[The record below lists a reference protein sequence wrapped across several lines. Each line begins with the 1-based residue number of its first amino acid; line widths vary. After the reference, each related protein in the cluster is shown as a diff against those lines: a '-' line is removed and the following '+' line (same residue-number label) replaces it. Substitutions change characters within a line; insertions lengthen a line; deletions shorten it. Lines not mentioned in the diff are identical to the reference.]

1 MLGGFG
7 TGWLSL
13 GTKTSCPDFSLSAR
27 AGVLAL
33 EREKHPSSISCA
45 GLDARAGVGPL
56 ERECGSDAR
65 AGSWTLERVSSLSR
79 CWECASAA
87 RAWYCPLERESVS
100 VRSSGSLSAR
110 AGRLSIK
117 SCFSVLKQFFIFF
130 SYSKP

>member
-27 AGVLAL
+27 AGSLAL

-56 ERECGSDAR
+56 ERE
-65 AGSWTLERVSSLSR
+65 
-79 CWECASAA
+79 
-87 RAWYCPLERESVS
+87 SVS
-100 VRSSGSLSAR
+100 VRLSGGLSAR
-110 AGRLSIK
+110 AGRLGIK
-117 SCFSVLKQFFIFF
+117 SCFDVLKQFFSPFQFI
-130 SYSKP
+130 KP